1 MRRPT
6 KPRYP
11 IVSGSG
17 IAFSKRKTYSRETG
31 SRSRYISRP
40 QKSLYIYTVY
50 PIRKIDPPISP
61 GILYPANGSNHF
73 SIQSE
78 LKIPELRF
86 PGKEK
91 VNYPELGKTCGYRS
105 SLTARRTDGRTEIIH
120 LRSFLWSRRT
130 RLVPPPP
137 LLFRF
142 HDRSSPRPLFPPPPF
157 RRTRTRTL
165 IFALEIF
172 QVRPEVNWMLI
183 AVASSPYIRG
193 ILSPS
198 PPGPDTPYPPRYTSL
213 FA

>member
-1 MRRPT
+1 MILV
-6 KPRYP
+6 KPDRARDIFRDP
-11 IVSGSG
+11 
-17 IAFSKRKTYSRETG
+17 KNL
-31 SRSRYISRP
+31 
-40 QKSLYIYTVY
+40 SLYIYTVY

-105 SLTARRTDGRTEIIH
+105 SLTARRTD
-120 LRSFLWSRRT
+120 RRT
-130 RLVPPPP
+130 DGNHSLAVFSLVSSHSTRPPPPP

>member
-31 SRSRYISRP
+31 SRSRYISRS
-40 QKSLYIYTVY
+40 QKSLSLYIYTVY

-130 RLVPPPP
+130 RLAPP
-137 LLFRF
+137 L
-142 HDRSSPRPLFPPPPF
+142 PRCCSGFTTGRPPDPCF
-157 RRTRTRTL
+157 L
-165 IFALEIF
+165 L
-172 QVRPEVNWMLI
+172 LLS
-183 AVASSPYIRG
+183 AVHVPG
-193 ILSPS
+193 LSFLLS
-198 PPGPDTPYPPRYTSL
+198 RYSRCVQK
-213 FA
+213 